1 VLRRLV
7 TPGRVPRLVV
17 PGVLLSLVQVRLAG
31 VPLLALVREVTPC
44 DSRLSGLWLPV
55 AFSILG
61 PLLVPTSLYLVW
73 HLVSGRSVLLSR
85 FGRDFCSLSFLTL
98 GSLLSV
104 SISDTGFFFFLFFL
118 EASSS
123 VKNSAVHISDTG
135 FSSLPQF

>member
-1 VLRRLV
+1 MLRRLV

-44 DSRLSGLWLPV
+44 DSRFSGLWLLV
-55 AFSILG
+55 TSSLLV
-61 PLLVPTSLYLVW
+61 PLLVPTSLYLAW

-85 FGRDFCSLSFLTL
+85 FGRDSCSLSFLTL
-98 GSLLSV
+98 GSPLSV

-123 VKNSAVHISDTG
+123 VEG
-135 FSSLPQF
+135 